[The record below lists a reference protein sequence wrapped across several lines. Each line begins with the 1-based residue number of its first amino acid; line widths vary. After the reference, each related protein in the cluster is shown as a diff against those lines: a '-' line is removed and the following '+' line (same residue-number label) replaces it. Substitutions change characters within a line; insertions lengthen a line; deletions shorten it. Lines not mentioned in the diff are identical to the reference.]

1 MEKDDFHEIIDTLER
16 CFILEDEHKSTY
28 APLNIVGAMDRTA
41 YNLGRIAESI
51 TPMSAVPMETPGGGQ
66 VGSLT
71 EAVIYVAENLK
82 MIADS
87 ISDLAEAVR
96 ERN

>member
-1 MEKDDFHEIIDTLER
+1 MEKDDFHEIIDTIER
-16 CFILEDEHKSTY
+16 CFISADEHKSNFE
-28 APLNIVGAMDRTA
+28 PINIVGAMDRTA
-41 YNLGRIAESI
+41 YNLGKIAESI
-51 TPMSAVPMETPGGGQ
+51 TPTAIPMPTPGGGS

-71 EAVIYVAENLK
+71 EAVIYAAENLK

>member
-1 MEKDDFHEIIDTLER
+1 MEKDDFHEIIDTIER
-16 CFILEDEHKSTY
+16 CFIWADDHKSNY
-28 APLNIVGAMDRTA
+28 EPLNIVEVMDRTA

-51 TPMSAVPMETPGGGQ
+51 TPMSAVPLETPGGGR

-71 EAVIYVAENLK
+71 EAVVYVAENLK

-87 ISDLAEAVR
+87 IGDLAEAVR

>member
-1 MEKDDFHEIIDTLER
+1 METDDFHEIIDTLER

-71 EAVIYVAENLK
+71 EAVIYAAENLK

-87 ISDLAEAVR
+87 IGDLAEAVR
-96 ERN
+96 ERG

>member
-16 CFILEDEHKSTY
+16 CFIWADDHKSNY
-28 APLNIVGAMDRTA
+28 EPLNIVGVMDRTA

-51 TPMSAVPMETPGGGQ
+51 TPMSAVPLETPGGGR

-71 EAVIYVAENLK
+71 EAVIYAAENLK

-87 ISDLAEAVR
+87 IGDLAEAVR

>member
-1 MEKDDFHEIIDTLER
+1 METDDFHEIIDTLER

-41 YNLGRIAESI
+41 YNLGKIAESI
-51 TPMSAVPMETPGGGQ
+51 TPTAIPMPTPGGGS

-71 EAVIYVAENLK
+71 EAVIYAAENLK

-87 ISDLAEAVR
+87 IGDLAEAVR
-96 ERN
+96 ERG